1 MTLQVGPVP
10 HKADNN
16 AGLQKPLSANGPRCA
31 DTIMMARPQQHNER
45 HKEAEYTTATI
56 PPPSRVNLRLSLREE
71 SIYALLGGAALLSA
85 FCL

>member
-45 HKEAEYTTATI
+45 HKEAGYTTATI
-56 PPPSRVNLRLSLREE
+56 PPRLE
-71 SIYALLGGAALLSA
+71 LLFVSTCGRSPYTH
-85 FCL
+85 C